1 MEQFEKGL
9 VSIIIPVFNRASLLP
24 ETLYSIV
31 SQTYVN
37 WECIIVDDGSTDSSL
52 NVALGYARKDNRFKV
67 YSRPWYK
74 KKGANSCRNYGFQLS
89 KGEFI
94 QWFDSDDLMMK
105 HHLSKKVESLSL
117 TKSDL
122 VICKSFYFYKD
133 SESNK
138 LFSNNLFNNN
148 SKNLAFDYFANN
160 CWFGTPQAMLK
171 KNILLEH
178 SYIFNN
184 RLTRNQETE
193 LFVRILLKNV
203 KLELLDLVLVSIRI
217 HDFSISGK
225 YSLLSTPKKMIEDI
239 EAYFSLYLH
248 FKRENKITDEI
259 DKYFGAFFFR
269 SLKKMNSQSIQYFK
283 LLFFGL
289 KNNLFPSK
297 VLAIKIFIFRNFKLF
312 FHN

>member
-24 ETLYSIV
+24 ETLDSIV
-31 SQTYVN
+31 SQTYLN

-52 NVALGYARKDNRFKV
+52 NVALGYAKKDNRFKV

-74 KKGANSCRNYGFQLS
+74 KKGANCCRNYGFKLS

-105 HHLSKKVESLSL
+105 QHLFRKVESLSL

-122 VICKSFYFYKD
+122 VICKAFYFYKG

-138 LFSNNLFNNN
+138 LFSNNLFNSN

-203 KLELLDLVLVSIRI
+203 KLELLDLVLVSIRM
-217 HDFSISGK
+217 HDLSISGK
-225 YSLLSTPKKMIEDI
+225 YSLLSTPMKMIEDI

-259 DKYFGAFFFR
+259 DEYFEAFFFR
-269 SLKKMNSQSIQYFK
+269 SLKKMNSQSIKYFK

-289 KNNLFPSK
+289 KNDLFPSK